1 MNYGYVKVAAAVP
14 RVKVAD
20 CKFNAS
26 EIEKEI
32 IIADGKGV
40 QIIAFPELC
49 ITGYTCGDLFAQQL
63 LLEEAEMGLI
73 QILNNTRQMDI
84 ISILGMPVALNGVL
98 LNAAVVIQKG
108 RVLGVVPRLIFPII
122 RSFMRSAGLLP
133 HVMWQKTVCAFAADY
148 SDGERPAVRNGRYH
162 FRSGD
167 MRRFVGTHT
176 AQFHAGTARC
186 GNLVQSFGRQ

>member
-49 ITGYTCGDLFAQQL
+49 ITGYTCGDL
-63 LLEEAEMGLI
+63 
-73 QILNNTRQMDI
+73 
-84 ISILGMPVALNGVL
+84 
-98 LNAAVVIQKG
+98 
-108 RVLGVVPRLIFPII
+108 
-122 RSFMRSAGLLP
+122 
-133 HVMWQKTVCAFAADY
+133 
-148 SDGERPAVRNGRYH
+148 
-162 FRSGD
+162 
-167 MRRFVGTHT
+167 
-176 AQFHAGTARC
+176 
-186 GNLVQSFGRQ
+186 